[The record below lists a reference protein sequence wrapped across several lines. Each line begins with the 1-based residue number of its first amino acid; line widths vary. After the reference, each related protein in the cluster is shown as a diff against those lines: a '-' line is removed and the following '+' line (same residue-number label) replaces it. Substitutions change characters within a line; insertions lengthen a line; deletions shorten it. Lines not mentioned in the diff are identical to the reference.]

1 MKNKYKKF
9 GPVLLGALGAVLS
22 TLVVFTM
29 ISGDLQKYVKFAG
42 VGEEIV
48 FTFFAILI
56 GIISLGISISCLPS
70 RD

>member
-29 ISGDLQKYVKFAG
+29 VSGDLQKHVKFAG

-56 GIISLGISISCLPS
+56 GIISLGISISCLS
-70 RD
+70 IRD

>member
-22 TLVVFTM
+22 TLVVFM
-29 ISGDLQKYVKFAG
+29 MVSGDLQKYVKFAG